1 VYGITDRG
9 SSQHILVPHDAENL
23 LELRDS
29 SAENVETDMLPEEKP
44 D

>member
-1 VYGITDRG
+1 MCGVTDWG
-9 SSQHILVPHDAENL
+9 SAQHILVPHDAENL

-29 SAENVETDMLPEEKP
+29 SAEKVGTDMLLEEQP